1 MDCHAEEI
9 GGEPRGHG
17 VSAGHIMAAETPSD
31 LAVRQKDRT
40 RGTLARDLLRLALH
54 VLDAANAEERLLGQ
68 MVELTFADG
77 IEGLQCLL

>member
-17 VSAGHIMAAETPSD
+17 VSAGMAAETSSD

-68 MVELTFADG
+68 MVELTLADG
-77 IEGLQCLL
+77 IEGLQRLL